1 MADNTNRTIFQRLTS
16 ILGRQGS
23 VPDAISTVSNMP
35 SNTVLFSTN
44 DKNEYLR
51 KLNQYKQEKLL
62 ARQWVKAGNEI
73 KWEDQSKYTAVQLMY
88 RDADLM
94 DMTPEVGSSLDII
107 ADEICTMD
115 SKGRMLTVQSK
126 SGRVKSVLEDLFFN
140 RLNVSTWLHPISRAT
155 VKYGNEFFLLNIS
168 KEDGILGWRRLPVY
182 EVNRLENGQMFP
194 YGTAGAVTPNEIGP
208 DSVQFAWVRD
218 SMSVPYQEWQIAH
231 FRLLNDSFFLPYGT
245 SHLHK
250 ARRAWRM
257 WSMMEDS
264 MLIHRLDKSVE
275 RRIFKIF
282 VGGIDDADVQ
292 SYVQQVANTFKR
304 TPMIDPNTG
313 QVDLRKNFLDVTS
326 DFFIP
331 VRDMSAPSPIETLQ
345 GANSQLTMEDV
356 EYMQNKMF
364 AAMRVPKSFLNFQE
378 AQGKGQNLSFLDTRF
393 SKMVTRFQQCIL
405 LELQKIAMIHL
416 YLLGMEDEL
425 SNFVL
430 LLNNASP
437 QTKTAEMDDITKRV
451 STLQSAL
458 ADPGTGIPMMSM
470 HKGLKEIMGMTDSEI
485 KKMLLEIR
493 MEKALAAELANTQ
506 AIIKKTG
513 IFDSV
518 DRIYGDFDA
527 RNSDQSQAPQQG
539 DEMGGGMPGGGG
551 GGLPPAPGGMG
562 DFDLDMGE
570 PGAEEEGSIG
580 GNEDSMDM
588 SQAPEADNGG
598 PLMEG
603 EKKHVKTYL
612 ERYFDMLA
620 ESAVEDADY
629 VAEPQLDF
637 DIKSKTI
644 LEHTT
649 KLMDTM
655 DDILSKTINE

>member
-1 MADNTNRTIFQRLTS
+1 MADNTNKTIFQRLTS

-23 VPDAISTVSNMP
+23 VSDTMSTVSNMP

-44 DKNEYLR
+44 DKNEYMAR
-51 KLNQYKQEKLL
+51 LNQIRQEKLL
-62 ARQWVKAGNEI
+62 ARQWVKAGDEI
-73 KWEDQSKYTAVQLMY
+73 KWEDQSKYTATQMMY

-94 DMTPEVGSSLDII
+94 DMTPEIGAALDII

-140 RLNVSTWLHPISRAT
+140 RLNVTTWLHPISRAT

-168 KEDGILGWRRLPVY
+168 KDDGILGWRRLPVY
-182 EVNRLENGQMFP
+182 EINRLENGEMYP
-194 YGTAGAVTPNEIGP
+194 YGTAGASSNQMAP
-208 DSVQFAWVRD
+208 DTVQFSWLRD
-218 SMSVPYQEWQIAH
+218 SLSIPYQEWQIAH

-264 MLIHRLDKSVE
+264 MLIHRLDKSIE

-292 SYVQQVANTFKR
+292 GYVQQVANTFKR

-364 AAMRVPKSFLNFQE
+364 AAMRVPKSFLNYQE

-393 SKMVTRFQQCIL
+393 SKMITRFQQCIL

-425 SNFVL
+425 TNFTL

-437 QTKTAEMDDITKRV
+437 QTKMAELDDITKRIG
-451 STLQSAL
+451 TLQTAL

-493 MEKALAAELANTQ
+493 LEKALASELANTQ
-506 AIIKKTG
+506 AIIRKTG
-513 IFDSV
+513 MFDNI

-527 RNSDQSQAPQQG
+527 RNSEQQQVPQSDNGMGGGSPFG
-539 DEMGGGMPGGGG
+539 GGGGMPPMG
-551 GGLPPAPGGMG
+551 GGLG
-562 DFDLDMGE
+562 DDFNLDMGE
-570 PGAEEEGSIG
+570 PGSETEGNVS
-580 GNEDSMDM
+580 GNEETMDM
-588 SQAPEADNGG
+588 SQAPQADNGG
-598 PLMEG
+598 ALMEQN
-603 EKKHVKTYL
+603 KQVKTYL
-612 ERYFDMLA
+612 ERYFDMLS
-620 ESAVEDADY
+620 ETAVEDADY

-637 DIKSKTI
+637 DIKSRTI
-644 LEHTT
+644 LEHTN
-649 KLMDTM
+649 KLMDRM
-655 DDILSKTINE
+655 DDILSKTIKD

>member
-1 MADNTNRTIFQRLTS
+1 MADNTNKTIFQRLTS

-23 VPDAISTVSNMP
+23 VSDTMSTVSNMP

-44 DKNEYLR
+44 DKNEYMAR
-51 KLNQYKQEKLL
+51 LNQIRQEKLL
-62 ARQWVKAGNEI
+62 ARQWVKAGDEI
-73 KWEDQSKYTAVQLMY
+73 KWEDQSKYTATQLMY

-94 DMTPEVGSSLDII
+94 DMTPEIGAALDII

-140 RLNVSTWLHPISRAT
+140 RLNVTTWLHPISRAT

-168 KEDGILGWRRLPVY
+168 KDDGILGWRRLPVY
-182 EVNRLENGQMFP
+182 EINRLENGEMYP
-194 YGTAGAVTPNEIGP
+194 YGTAGASSNQMAP
-208 DSVQFAWVRD
+208 DTVQFSWLRD
-218 SMSVPYQEWQIAH
+218 SLSIPYQEWQIAH

-264 MLIHRLDKSVE
+264 MLIHRLDKSIE

-292 SYVQQVANTFKR
+292 GYVQQVANTFKR

-364 AAMRVPKSFLNFQE
+364 AAMRVPKSFLNYQE

-393 SKMVTRFQQCIL
+393 SKMITRFQQCIL

-425 SNFVL
+425 TNFTL

-437 QTKTAEMDDITKRV
+437 QTKMAELDDITKRIG
-451 STLQSAL
+451 TLQTAL

-493 MEKALAAELANTQ
+493 LEKALASELANTQ
-506 AIIKKTG
+506 AIIRKTG
-513 IFDSV
+513 MFDNI

-527 RNSDQSQAPQQG
+527 RNSEQQQAPQSDNG
-539 DEMGGGMPGGGG
+539 MGGGSPFGGGGGMPPMG
-551 GGLPPAPGGMG
+551 GGLG
-562 DFDLDMGE
+562 DDFNLDMGE
-570 PGAEEEGSIG
+570 PGSETEGNVS
-580 GNEDSMDM
+580 GNEETMDM
-588 SQAPEADNGG
+588 SQAPQADNGG
-598 PLMEG
+598 ALMEQN
-603 EKKHVKTYL
+603 KQVKTYL
-612 ERYFDMLA
+612 ERYFDMLS
-620 ESAVEDADY
+620 ETAVEDADY

-637 DIKSKTI
+637 DIKSRTI
-644 LEHTT
+644 LEHTN
-649 KLMDTM
+649 KLMDRM
-655 DDILSKTINE
+655 DDILSKTIKD

>member
-1 MADNTNRTIFQRLTS
+1 MADNTNKTIFQRLTS

-23 VPDAISTVSNMP
+23 VSDTMSTVSNMP

-44 DKNEYLR
+44 DKNEYMAR
-51 KLNQYKQEKLL
+51 LNQIRQEKLL
-62 ARQWVKAGNEI
+62 ARQWVKAGDEI
-73 KWEDQSKYTAVQLMY
+73 KWEDQSKYTATQLMY

-94 DMTPEVGSSLDII
+94 DMTPEIGAALDII

-140 RLNVSTWLHPISRAT
+140 RLNVTTWLHPISRAT

-168 KEDGILGWRRLPVY
+168 KDDGILGWRRLPVY
-182 EVNRLENGQMFP
+182 EINRLENGEMYP
-194 YGTAGAVTPNEIGP
+194 YGTAGASSNQMAP
-208 DSVQFAWVRD
+208 DTVQFSWLRD
-218 SMSVPYQEWQIAH
+218 SLSIPYQEWQIAH

-264 MLIHRLDKSVE
+264 MLIHRLDKSIE

-292 SYVQQVANTFKR
+292 GYVQQVANTFKR

-364 AAMRVPKSFLNFQE
+364 AAMRVPKSFLNYQE

-393 SKMVTRFQQCIL
+393 SKMITRFQQCIL

-425 SNFVL
+425 TNFTL

-437 QTKTAEMDDITKRV
+437 QTKMAELDDITKRIG
-451 STLQSAL
+451 TLQTAL

-493 MEKALAAELANTQ
+493 LEKALASELANTQ
-506 AIIKKTG
+506 AIIRKTG
-513 IFDSV
+513 MFDNI

-527 RNSDQSQAPQQG
+527 RNSEQQQVPQSDNGMGGGSPFG
-539 DEMGGGMPGGGG
+539 GGGGMPPMG
-551 GGLPPAPGGMG
+551 GGLG
-562 DFDLDMGE
+562 DDFNLDMGE
-570 PGAEEEGSIG
+570 PGSETEGNVS
-580 GNEDSMDM
+580 GNEETMDM
-588 SQAPEADNGG
+588 SQAPQADNGG
-598 PLMEG
+598 ALMEQN
-603 EKKHVKTYL
+603 KQVKTYL
-612 ERYFDMLA
+612 ERYFDMLS
-620 ESAVEDADY
+620 ETAVEDADY

-637 DIKSKTI
+637 DIKSRTI
-644 LEHTT
+644 LEHTN
-649 KLMDTM
+649 KLMDRM
-655 DDILSKTINE
+655 DDILSKTIKD

>member
-1 MADNTNRTIFQRLTS
+1 MADNTNKTIFQRLTS

-23 VPDAISTVSNMP
+23 VSDTMSTVSNMP

-44 DKNEYLR
+44 DKNEYMAR
-51 KLNQYKQEKLL
+51 LNQIRQEKLL
-62 ARQWVKAGNEI
+62 ARQWVKAGDEI
-73 KWEDQSKYTAVQLMY
+73 KWEDQSKYTATQLMY

-94 DMTPEVGSSLDII
+94 DMTPEIGAALDII

-140 RLNVSTWLHPISRAT
+140 RLNVTTWLHPISRAT

-168 KEDGILGWRRLPVY
+168 KDDGILGWRRLPVY
-182 EVNRLENGQMFP
+182 EINRLENGEMYP
-194 YGTAGAVTPNEIGP
+194 YGTAGASSNQMAP
-208 DSVQFAWVRD
+208 DTVQFSWLRD
-218 SMSVPYQEWQIAH
+218 SLSIPYQEWQIAH

-264 MLIHRLDKSVE
+264 MLIHRLDKSIE

-292 SYVQQVANTFKR
+292 GYVQQVANTFKR

-364 AAMRVPKSFLNFQE
+364 AAMRVPKSFLNYQE

-393 SKMVTRFQQCIL
+393 SKMITRFQQCIL

-425 SNFVL
+425 TNFTL

-437 QTKTAEMDDITKRV
+437 QTKMAELDDITKRIG
-451 STLQSAL
+451 TLQTAL

-493 MEKALAAELANTQ
+493 LEKALASELANTQ
-506 AIIKKTG
+506 AIIRKTG
-513 IFDSV
+513 MFDNI

-527 RNSDQSQAPQQG
+527 RNSEQQQAPQSDNG
-539 DEMGGGMPGGGG
+539 MGGGSPFGGGGGMPPMG
-551 GGLPPAPGGMG
+551 GGLG
-562 DFDLDMGE
+562 DDFNLDMGE
-570 PGAEEEGSIG
+570 PGSETEGNVS
-580 GNEDSMDM
+580 GNEETMDM
-588 SQAPEADNGG
+588 SQAPQADNGG
-598 PLMEG
+598 AIMEQN
-603 EKKHVKTYL
+603 KQVKTYL
-612 ERYFDMLA
+612 ERYFDMLS
-620 ESAVEDADY
+620 ETAVEDADY

-637 DIKSKTI
+637 DIKSRTI
-644 LEHTT
+644 LEHTN
-649 KLMDTM
+649 KLMDRM
-655 DDILSKTINE
+655 DDILSKTIKD

>member
-1 MADNTNRTIFQRLTS
+1 MADNTNKTIFQRLTS

-23 VPDAISTVSNMP
+23 VSDTMSTVSNMP

-44 DKNEYLR
+44 DKNEYMAR
-51 KLNQYKQEKLL
+51 LNQIRQEKLL
-62 ARQWVKAGNEI
+62 ARQWVKAGDEI
-73 KWEDQSKYTAVQLMY
+73 KWEDQSKYTATQLMY

-94 DMTPEVGSSLDII
+94 DMTPEIGAALDII

-140 RLNVSTWLHPISRAT
+140 RLNVTTWLHPISRAT

-168 KEDGILGWRRLPVY
+168 KDDGILGWRRLPVY
-182 EVNRLENGQMFP
+182 EINRLENGEMYP
-194 YGTAGAVTPNEIGP
+194 YGTAGASSNQMAP
-208 DSVQFAWVRD
+208 DTVQFSWLRD
-218 SMSVPYQEWQIAH
+218 SLSIPYQEWQIAH

-264 MLIHRLDKSVE
+264 MLIHRLDKSIE

-282 VGGIDDADVQ
+282 VGGIDDAYVQ
-292 SYVQQVANTFKR
+292 GYVQQVANTFKR

-364 AAMRVPKSFLNFQE
+364 AAMRVPKSFLNYQE

-393 SKMVTRFQQCIL
+393 SKMITRFQQCIL

-425 SNFVL
+425 TNFTL

-437 QTKTAEMDDITKRV
+437 QTKMAELDDITKRIG
-451 STLQSAL
+451 TLQTAL

-493 MEKALAAELANTQ
+493 LEKALASELANTQ
-506 AIIKKTG
+506 AIIRKTG
-513 IFDSV
+513 MFDNI

-527 RNSDQSQAPQQG
+527 RNSEQQQAPQSDNG
-539 DEMGGGMPGGGG
+539 MGGGSPFGGGGGMPPMG
-551 GGLPPAPGGMG
+551 GGLG
-562 DFDLDMGE
+562 DDFNLDMGE
-570 PGAEEEGSIG
+570 PGSETEGNVS
-580 GNEDSMDM
+580 GNEETMDM
-588 SQAPEADNGG
+588 SQAPQADNGG
-598 PLMEG
+598 ALMEQN
-603 EKKHVKTYL
+603 KQVKTYL
-612 ERYFDMLA
+612 ERYFDMLS
-620 ESAVEDADY
+620 ETAVEDADY

-637 DIKSKTI
+637 DIKSRTI
-644 LEHTT
+644 LEHTN
-649 KLMDTM
+649 KLMDRM
-655 DDILSKTINE
+655 DDILSKTIKD

>member
-1 MADNTNRTIFQRLTS
+1 M
-16 ILGRQGS
+16 
-23 VPDAISTVSNMP
+23 
-35 SNTVLFSTN
+35 
-44 DKNEYLR
+44 
-51 KLNQYKQEKLL
+51 
-62 ARQWVKAGNEI
+62 
-73 KWEDQSKYTAVQLMY
+73 
-88 RDADLM
+88 
-94 DMTPEVGSSLDII
+94 
-107 ADEICTMD
+107 
-115 SKGRMLTVQSK
+115 
-126 SGRVKSVLEDLFFN
+126 EDLFFN
-140 RLNVSTWLHPISRAT
+140 RLNITTWLHPISRAT
-155 VKYGNEFFLLNIS
+155 VKYGNEFYLLNIS
-168 KEDGILGWRRLPVY
+168 KDDGILGWRRLPVY
-182 EVNRLENGQMFP
+182 EINRLENGEMYP
-194 YGTAGAVTPNEIGP
+194 YGTAGAASNQMASDT
-208 DSVQFAWVRD
+208 VQFSWIRD
-218 SMSVPYQEWQIAH
+218 SLSIPYQEWQIAH

-257 WSMMEDS
+257 WSMMEDA

-292 SYVQQVANTFKR
+292 GYVQQVANTFKR

-313 QVDLRKNFLDVTS
+313 QIDLRKNFLDVTS

-364 AAMRVPKSFLNFQE
+364 AAMRVPKSFLNYQE

-393 SKMVTRFQQCIL
+393 SKMITRFQQCLL

-416 YLLGMEDEL
+416 YLLGMDDEL
-425 SNFVL
+425 TNFTL

-437 QTKTAEMDDITKRV
+437 QVKMAELDDITKRIGV
-451 STLQSAL
+451 LQTAL

-493 MEKALAAELANTQ
+493 LEKALSAELANTQ
-506 AIIKKTG
+506 AIIRKTG
-513 IFDSV
+513 IFDSI

-527 RNSDQSQAPQQG
+527 RNSEQQQAPQSDNG
-539 DEMGGGMPGGGG
+539 MGGGSPFGGGGGMPPMGGD
-551 GGLPPAPGGMG
+551 LG
-562 DFDLDMGE
+562 DDFNMDMGE
-570 PGAEEEGSIG
+570 PGAETEGNVG
-580 GNEDSMDM
+580 GNEDTVDM
-588 SQAPEADNGG
+588 SQAPQADNGG
-598 PLMEG
+598 TLMEQN
-603 EKKHVKTYL
+603 KQVKTYL
-612 ERYFDMLA
+612 ERYFDMLN
-620 ESAVEDADY
+620 ETAVEDADY

-637 DIKSKTI
+637 DIKSRTI
-644 LEHTT
+644 LEHTN

-655 DDILSKTINE
+655 DDILSKTITD

>member
-1 MADNTNRTIFQRLTS
+1 MADNTNKTIFQRLTS

-23 VPDAISTVSNMP
+23 VSDTMSTVSNMP

-44 DKNEYLR
+44 DKNEYMAM
-51 KLNQYKQEKLL
+51 LNQIRQEKLL
-62 ARQWVKAGNEI
+62 ARQWVKAGDEI
-73 KWEDQSKYTAVQLMY
+73 KWEDQSKYTATQLMY

-94 DMTPEVGSSLDII
+94 DMTPEIGAALDII

-140 RLNVSTWLHPISRAT
+140 RLNVTTWLHPISRAT

-168 KEDGILGWRRLPVY
+168 KDDGILGWRRLPVY
-182 EVNRLENGQMFP
+182 EINRLENGEMYP
-194 YGTAGAVTPNEIGP
+194 YGTAGASSNQMAP
-208 DSVQFAWVRD
+208 DTVQFSWLRD
-218 SMSVPYQEWQIAH
+218 SLSIPYQEWQIAH

-264 MLIHRLDKSVE
+264 MLIHRLDKSIE

-292 SYVQQVANTFKR
+292 GYVQQVANTFKR

-364 AAMRVPKSFLNFQE
+364 AAMRVPKSFLNYQE

-393 SKMVTRFQQCIL
+393 SKMITRFQQCIL

-425 SNFVL
+425 TNFTL

-437 QTKTAEMDDITKRV
+437 QTKMAELDDITKRIG
-451 STLQSAL
+451 TLQTAL

-493 MEKALAAELANTQ
+493 LEKALASELANTQ
-506 AIIKKTG
+506 AIIRKTG
-513 IFDSV
+513 MFDNI

-527 RNSDQSQAPQQG
+527 RNSEQQQAPQSDNG
-539 DEMGGGMPGGGG
+539 MGGGSPFGGGGGMPPMG
-551 GGLPPAPGGMG
+551 GGLG
-562 DFDLDMGE
+562 DDFNLDMGE
-570 PGAEEEGSIG
+570 PGSETEGNVS
-580 GNEDSMDM
+580 GNEETMDM
-588 SQAPEADNGG
+588 SQAPQADNGG
-598 PLMEG
+598 ALMEQN
-603 EKKHVKTYL
+603 KQVKTYL
-612 ERYFDMLA
+612 ERYFDMLS
-620 ESAVEDADY
+620 ETAVEDADY

-637 DIKSKTI
+637 DIKSRTI
-644 LEHTT
+644 LEHTN
-649 KLMDTM
+649 KLMDRM
-655 DDILSKTINE
+655 DDILSKTIKD

>member
-1 MADNTNRTIFQRLTS
+1 MADNTNKTIFQRLTS

-23 VPDAISTVSNMP
+23 VSDTMSTVSNMP

-44 DKNEYLR
+44 DKNEYMAR
-51 KLNQYKQEKLL
+51 LNQIRQEKLL
-62 ARQWVKAGNEI
+62 ARQWVKAGDEI
-73 KWEDQSKYTAVQLMY
+73 KWEDQSKYTATQLMY

-94 DMTPEVGSSLDII
+94 DMTPEIGAALDII

-140 RLNVSTWLHPISRAT
+140 RLNVTTWLHPISRAT

-168 KEDGILGWRRLPVY
+168 KDDGILGWRRLPVY
-182 EVNRLENGQMFP
+182 EINRLENGEMYP
-194 YGTAGAVTPNEIGP
+194 YGTAGASSNQMAP
-208 DSVQFAWVRD
+208 DTVQFSWLRD
-218 SMSVPYQEWQIAH
+218 SLSIPYQEWQIAH

-264 MLIHRLDKSVE
+264 MLIHRLDKSIE

-292 SYVQQVANTFKR
+292 GYVQQVANTFKR

-331 VRDMSAPSPIETLQ
+331 VRDMSAPAPIETLQ

-364 AAMRVPKSFLNFQE
+364 AAMRVPKSFLNYQE

-393 SKMVTRFQQCIL
+393 SKMITRFQQCIL

-425 SNFVL
+425 TNFTL

-437 QTKTAEMDDITKRV
+437 QTKMAELDDITKRIG
-451 STLQSAL
+451 TLQTAL

-493 MEKALAAELANTQ
+493 LEKALASELANTQ
-506 AIIKKTG
+506 AIIRKTG
-513 IFDSV
+513 MFDNI

-527 RNSDQSQAPQQG
+527 RNSEQQQVPQSDNGMGGGSPFG
-539 DEMGGGMPGGGG
+539 GGGGMPPMG
-551 GGLPPAPGGMG
+551 GGLG
-562 DFDLDMGE
+562 DDFNLDMGE
-570 PGAEEEGSIG
+570 PGSETEGNIG
-580 GNEDSMDM
+580 GNEETMDM
-588 SQAPEADNGG
+588 SQAPQADNGG
-598 PLMEG
+598 ALMEQN
-603 EKKHVKTYL
+603 KQVKTYL
-612 ERYFDMLA
+612 ERYFDMLS
-620 ESAVEDADY
+620 ETAVEDADY

-637 DIKSKTI
+637 DIKSRTI
-644 LEHTT
+644 LEHTN
-649 KLMDTM
+649 KLMDRM
-655 DDILSKTINE
+655 DDILSKTIKD

>member
-1 MADNTNRTIFQRLTS
+1 MADNTNKTIFQRLTS

-23 VPDAISTVSNMP
+23 VPDTMSTASNMP

-44 DKNEYLR
+44 DKNEYMAR
-51 KLNQYKQEKLL
+51 LNQIRQEKLL
-62 ARQWVKAGNEI
+62 ARQWVKAGDEI
-73 KWEDQSKYTAVQLMY
+73 KWEDQSKYTATQLMY

-94 DMTPEVGSSLDII
+94 DMTPEIGAALDII

-140 RLNVSTWLHPISRAT
+140 RLNVTTWLHPISRAT

-168 KEDGILGWRRLPVY
+168 KDDGILGWRRLPVY
-182 EVNRLENGQMFP
+182 EINRLENGEMYP
-194 YGTAGAVTPNEIGP
+194 YGTAGASSNQMAP
-208 DSVQFAWVRD
+208 DTVQFSWLRD
-218 SMSVPYQEWQIAH
+218 SLSIPYQEWQIAH

-264 MLIHRLDKSVE
+264 MLIHRLDKSIE

-292 SYVQQVANTFKR
+292 GYVQQVANTFKR

-364 AAMRVPKSFLNFQE
+364 AAMRVPKSFLNYQE

-393 SKMVTRFQQCIL
+393 SKMITRFQQCIL

-425 SNFVL
+425 TNFTL

-437 QTKTAEMDDITKRV
+437 QTKMAELDDITKRIG
-451 STLQSAL
+451 TLQTAL

-493 MEKALAAELANTQ
+493 LEKALASELANTQ
-506 AIIKKTG
+506 AIIRKTG
-513 IFDSV
+513 MFDNI

-527 RNSDQSQAPQQG
+527 RNSEQQQAPQSDNG
-539 DEMGGGMPGGGG
+539 MGGGSPFGGGGGMPPMG
-551 GGLPPAPGGMG
+551 GGLG
-562 DFDLDMGE
+562 DDFNLDMGE
-570 PGAEEEGSIG
+570 PGSETEGNIG
-580 GNEDSMDM
+580 GNEESMDM
-588 SQAPEADNGG
+588 SQAPQADNGG
-598 PLMEG
+598 ALMEQN
-603 EKKHVKTYL
+603 KQVKTYL
-612 ERYFDMLA
+612 ERYFDMLS
-620 ESAVEDADY
+620 ETAVEDADY

-644 LEHTT
+644 LEHTN
-649 KLMDTM
+649 KLMDKM
-655 DDILSKTINE
+655 DDILSKTIKD

>member
-1 MADNTNRTIFQRLTS
+1 MADNTNKTIFQRLTS

-23 VPDAISTVSNMP
+23 VSDTMSTVSNMP

-44 DKNEYLR
+44 DKNEYMAR
-51 KLNQYKQEKLL
+51 LNQIRQEKLL
-62 ARQWVKAGNEI
+62 ARQWVKAGDEI
-73 KWEDQSKYTAVQLMY
+73 KWEDQSKYTATQLMY

-94 DMTPEVGSSLDII
+94 DMTPEIGAALDII

-140 RLNVSTWLHPISRAT
+140 RLNVTTWLHPISRAT

-168 KEDGILGWRRLPVY
+168 KDDGILGWRRLPVY
-182 EVNRLENGQMFP
+182 EINRLENGEMYP
-194 YGTAGAVTPNEIGP
+194 YGTAGASSNQMTP
-208 DSVQFAWVRD
+208 DTVQFSWLRD
-218 SMSVPYQEWQIAH
+218 SLSIPYQEWQIAH

-264 MLIHRLDKSVE
+264 MLIHRLDKSIE

-292 SYVQQVANTFKR
+292 GYVQQVANTFKR

-364 AAMRVPKSFLNFQE
+364 AAMRVPKSFLNYQE

-393 SKMVTRFQQCIL
+393 SKMITRFQQCIL

-425 SNFVL
+425 TNFTL

-437 QTKTAEMDDITKRV
+437 QTKMAELDDITKRIG
-451 STLQSAL
+451 TLQTAL

-493 MEKALAAELANTQ
+493 LEKALASELANTQ
-506 AIIKKTG
+506 AIIRKTG
-513 IFDSV
+513 MFDNI

-527 RNSDQSQAPQQG
+527 RNSEQQQAPQSDNG
-539 DEMGGGMPGGGG
+539 MGGGSPFGGGGGMPPMG
-551 GGLPPAPGGMG
+551 GGLG
-562 DFDLDMGE
+562 DDFNLDMGE
-570 PGAEEEGSIG
+570 PGSETEGNVS
-580 GNEDSMDM
+580 GNEETMDM
-588 SQAPEADNGG
+588 SQAPQADNGG
-598 PLMEG
+598 ALMEQN
-603 EKKHVKTYL
+603 KQVKTYL
-612 ERYFDMLA
+612 ERYFDMLS
-620 ESAVEDADY
+620 ETAVEDADY

-637 DIKSKTI
+637 DIKSRTI
-644 LEHTT
+644 LEHTN
-649 KLMDTM
+649 KLMDRM
-655 DDILSKTINE
+655 DDILSKTIKD

>member
-1 MADNTNRTIFQRLTS
+1 MADNTNKTIFQRLTS

-23 VPDAISTVSNMP
+23 VSDTMSTVSNMP

-44 DKNEYLR
+44 DKNEYMAR
-51 KLNQYKQEKLL
+51 LNQIRQEKLL
-62 ARQWVKAGNEI
+62 ARQWVKAGDEI
-73 KWEDQSKYTAVQLMY
+73 KWEDQSKYTATQLMY

-94 DMTPEVGSSLDII
+94 DMTPEIGAALDII

-140 RLNVSTWLHPISRAT
+140 RLNVTTWLHPISRAT

-168 KEDGILGWRRLPVY
+168 KDDGILGWRRLPVY
-182 EVNRLENGQMFP
+182 EINRLENGEMYP
-194 YGTAGAVTPNEIGP
+194 YGTAGASSNQMAP
-208 DSVQFAWVRD
+208 DTVQFSWLRD
-218 SMSVPYQEWQIAH
+218 SLSIPYQEWQIAH

-264 MLIHRLDKSVE
+264 MLIHRLDKSIE

-292 SYVQQVANTFKR
+292 GYVQQVANTFKR

-364 AAMRVPKSFLNFQE
+364 AAMRVPKSFLNYQE

-393 SKMVTRFQQCIL
+393 SKMITRFQQCIL

-425 SNFVL
+425 TNFTL

-437 QTKTAEMDDITKRV
+437 QTKMAELDDITKRIG
-451 STLQSAL
+451 TLQTAL

-493 MEKALAAELANTQ
+493 LEKALASELANTQ
-506 AIIKKTG
+506 AIIRKTG
-513 IFDSV
+513 MFDNI

-527 RNSDQSQAPQQG
+527 RNSEQQQVPQSDNGMGGGSPFG
-539 DEMGGGMPGGGG
+539 GGGGMPPMG
-551 GGLPPAPGGMG
+551 GGLG
-562 DFDLDMGE
+562 DDFNLDMGE
-570 PGAEEEGSIG
+570 PGSETEGNIG
-580 GNEDSMDM
+580 GNEETMDM
-588 SQAPEADNGG
+588 SQAPQADNGG
-598 PLMEG
+598 ALMEQN
-603 EKKHVKTYL
+603 KQVKTYL
-612 ERYFDMLA
+612 ERYFDMLS
-620 ESAVEDADY
+620 ETAVEDADY

-637 DIKSKTI
+637 DIKSRTI
-644 LEHTT
+644 LEHTN
-649 KLMDTM
+649 KLMDRM
-655 DDILSKTINE
+655 DDILSKTIKD

>member
-1 MADNTNRTIFQRLTS
+1 MAR
-16 ILGRQGS
+16 
-23 VPDAISTVSNMP
+23 
-35 SNTVLFSTN
+35 
-44 DKNEYLR
+44 
-51 KLNQYKQEKLL
+51 LNQIRQEKLL
-62 ARQWVKAGNEI
+62 ARQWVKAGDEI
-73 KWEDQSKYTAVQLMY
+73 KWEDQSKYTATQLMY

-94 DMTPEVGSSLDII
+94 DMTPEIGAALDII

-126 SGRVKSVLEDLFFN
+126 SERVKSVLEDLFFN
-140 RLNVSTWLHPISRAT
+140 RLNVTTWLHPISRAT

-168 KEDGILGWRRLPVY
+168 KDDGILGWRRLPVY
-182 EVNRLENGQMFP
+182 EINRLENGEMYP
-194 YGTAGAVTPNEIGP
+194 YGTAGASSNQMAP
-208 DSVQFAWVRD
+208 DTVQFSWLRD
-218 SMSVPYQEWQIAH
+218 SLSIPYQEWQIAH

-264 MLIHRLDKSVE
+264 MLIHRLDKSIE

-292 SYVQQVANTFKR
+292 GYVQQVANTFKR

-364 AAMRVPKSFLNFQE
+364 AAMRVPKSFLNYQE

-393 SKMVTRFQQCIL
+393 SKMITRFQQCIL

-425 SNFVL
+425 TNFTL

-437 QTKTAEMDDITKRV
+437 QTKMAELDDITKRIG
-451 STLQSAL
+451 TLQTAL

-493 MEKALAAELANTQ
+493 LEKALASELANTQ
-506 AIIKKTG
+506 AIIRKTG
-513 IFDSV
+513 MFDNI

-527 RNSDQSQAPQQG
+527 RNSEQQQAPQSDNG
-539 DEMGGGMPGGGG
+539 MGGGSPFGGGGGMPPMG
-551 GGLPPAPGGMG
+551 GGLG
-562 DFDLDMGE
+562 DDFNLDMGE
-570 PGAEEEGSIG
+570 PGSETEGNVS
-580 GNEDSMDM
+580 GNEETMDM
-588 SQAPEADNGG
+588 SQAPQADNGG
-598 PLMEG
+598 AIMEQN
-603 EKKHVKTYL
+603 KQVKTYL
-612 ERYFDMLA
+612 ERYFDMLS
-620 ESAVEDADY
+620 ETAVEDADY

-637 DIKSKTI
+637 DIKSRTI
-644 LEHTT
+644 LEHTN
-649 KLMDTM
+649 KLMDRM
-655 DDILSKTINE
+655 DDILSKTIKD

>member
-1 MADNTNRTIFQRLTS
+1 MADNTNKTIFQRLTS

-23 VPDAISTVSNMP
+23 VPDTMSTVSNMP

-44 DKNEYLR
+44 DKNEYMAR
-51 KLNQYKQEKLL
+51 LNQMRQEKLL
-62 ARQWVKAGNEI
+62 ARQWVKAGNEM
-73 KWEDQSKYTAVQLMY
+73 KWEDQSKYTATQLMY

-94 DMTPEVGSSLDII
+94 DMTPEIGSALDII

-140 RLNVSTWLHPISRAT
+140 RLNITTWLHPISRAT
-155 VKYGNEFFLLNIS
+155 VKYGNEFYLLNIS
-168 KEDGILGWRRLPVY
+168 KDDGILGWRRLPVY
-182 EVNRLENGQMFP
+182 EINRLENGEMYP
-194 YGTAGAVTPNEIGP
+194 YGTAGAASNQMASDT
-208 DSVQFAWVRD
+208 VQFSWIRD
-218 SMSVPYQEWQIAH
+218 SLSIPYQEWQIAH

-257 WSMMEDS
+257 WSMMEDA

-292 SYVQQVANTFKR
+292 GYVQQVANTFKR

-313 QVDLRKNFLDVTS
+313 QIDLRKNFLDVPS

-364 AAMRVPKSFLNFQE
+364 AAMRVPKSFLNYQE

-393 SKMVTRFQQCIL
+393 SKMITRFQQCLL

-416 YLLGMEDEL
+416 YLLGMDDEL
-425 SNFVL
+425 TNFTL

-437 QTKTAEMDDITKRV
+437 QVKMAELDDITKRIGV
-451 STLQSAL
+451 LQTAL

-493 MEKALAAELANTQ
+493 LEKALSAELANTQ
-506 AIIKKTG
+506 AIIRKTG
-513 IFDSV
+513 IFDSI

-527 RNSDQSQAPQQG
+527 RNSEQQQAPQSDNG
-539 DEMGGGMPGGGG
+539 MGGGSPFGGGGGMPPMGGD
-551 GGLPPAPGGMG
+551 LG
-562 DFDLDMGE
+562 DDFNMDMGE
-570 PGAEEEGSIG
+570 PGAETEGNVG
-580 GNEDSMDM
+580 GNEDTVDM
-588 SQAPEADNGG
+588 SQAPQADNGG
-598 PLMEG
+598 ALMEQN
-603 EKKHVKTYL
+603 KQVKTYL
-612 ERYFDMLA
+612 ERYFDMLN
-620 ESAVEDADY
+620 ETAVEDADY

-637 DIKSKTI
+637 DIKSRTI
-644 LEHTT
+644 LEHTN

-655 DDILSKTINE
+655 DDILSKTITD

>member
-1 MADNTNRTIFQRLTS
+1 MADNTNKTIFQRLTS

-23 VPDAISTVSNMP
+23 VSDTMSTVSNMP

-44 DKNEYLR
+44 DKNEYMAR
-51 KLNQYKQEKLL
+51 LNQIRQEKLL
-62 ARQWVKAGNEI
+62 ARQWVKAGDEI
-73 KWEDQSKYTAVQLMY
+73 KWEDQSKYTATQLMY

-94 DMTPEVGSSLDII
+94 DMTPEIGAALDII

-140 RLNVSTWLHPISRAT
+140 RLNVTTWLHPISRAT

-168 KEDGILGWRRLPVY
+168 KDDGILGWRRLPVY
-182 EVNRLENGQMFP
+182 EINRLENGEMYP
-194 YGTAGAVTPNEIGP
+194 YGTAGASSNQMAP
-208 DSVQFAWVRD
+208 DTVQFSWLRD
-218 SMSVPYQEWQIAH
+218 SLSIPYQEWQIAH

-264 MLIHRLDKSVE
+264 MLIHRLDKSIE

-292 SYVQQVANTFKR
+292 GYVQQVANTFKR

-364 AAMRVPKSFLNFQE
+364 AAMRVPKSFLNYQE

-393 SKMVTRFQQCIL
+393 SKMITRFQLCIL
-405 LELQKIAMIHL
+405 LELQKISMIHL

-425 SNFVL
+425 TNFTL

-437 QTKTAEMDDITKRV
+437 QTKMAELDDITKRIG
-451 STLQSAL
+451 TLQTAL

-493 MEKALAAELANTQ
+493 LEKALASELANTQ
-506 AIIKKTG
+506 AIIRKTG
-513 IFDSV
+513 MFDNI

-527 RNSDQSQAPQQG
+527 RNSEQQQAPQSDNG
-539 DEMGGGMPGGGG
+539 MGGGSPFGGGGGMPPMG
-551 GGLPPAPGGMG
+551 GGLG
-562 DFDLDMGE
+562 DDFNLDMGE
-570 PGAEEEGSIG
+570 PGSETEGNVS
-580 GNEDSMDM
+580 GNEETMDM
-588 SQAPEADNGG
+588 SQAPQADNGG
-598 PLMEG
+598 ALMEQN
-603 EKKHVKTYL
+603 KQVKTYL
-612 ERYFDMLA
+612 ERYFDMLS
-620 ESAVEDADY
+620 ETAVEDADY

-637 DIKSKTI
+637 DIKSRTI
-644 LEHTT
+644 LEHTN
-649 KLMDTM
+649 KLMDRM
-655 DDILSKTINE
+655 DDILSKTIKD

>member
-1 MADNTNRTIFQRLTS
+1 MADNTNKTIFQRLTS

-23 VPDAISTVSNMP
+23 VSDTMSTVSNMP

-44 DKNEYLR
+44 DKNEYMAR
-51 KLNQYKQEKLL
+51 LNQIRQEKLL
-62 ARQWVKAGNEI
+62 ARQWVKAGDEI
-73 KWEDQSKYTAVQLMY
+73 KWEDQSKYTATQLMY

-94 DMTPEVGSSLDII
+94 DMTPEIGAALDII

-140 RLNVSTWLHPISRAT
+140 RLNVTTWLHPISRAT

-168 KEDGILGWRRLPVY
+168 KDDGILGWRRLPVY
-182 EVNRLENGQMFP
+182 EINRLENGEMYP
-194 YGTAGAVTPNEIGP
+194 YGTAGASSNQMAP
-208 DSVQFAWVRD
+208 DTVQFSWLRD
-218 SMSVPYQEWQIAH
+218 SLSIPYQEWQIAH

-264 MLIHRLDKSVE
+264 MLIHRLDKSIE

-292 SYVQQVANTFKR
+292 GYVQQVANTFKR

-364 AAMRVPKSFLNFQE
+364 AAMRVPKSFLNYQE
-378 AQGKGQNLSFLDTRF
+378 SQGKGQNLSFLDTRF
-393 SKMVTRFQQCIL
+393 SKMITRFQQCIL

-425 SNFVL
+425 TNFTL

-437 QTKTAEMDDITKRV
+437 QTKMAELDDITKRIG
-451 STLQSAL
+451 TLQTAL

-493 MEKALAAELANTQ
+493 LEKALASELANTQ
-506 AIIKKTG
+506 AIIRKTG
-513 IFDSV
+513 MFDNI

-527 RNSDQSQAPQQG
+527 RNSEQQQVPQSDNGMGGGSPFG
-539 DEMGGGMPGGGG
+539 GGGGMPPMGGS
-551 GGLPPAPGGMG
+551 LG
-562 DFDLDMGE
+562 DDFNLDMGE
-570 PGAEEEGSIG
+570 PGSETEGNVG
-580 GNEDSMDM
+580 GNEETMDM
-588 SQAPEADNGG
+588 SQAPQADNGG
-598 PLMEG
+598 ALMEQN
-603 EKKHVKTYL
+603 KQVKTYL
-612 ERYFDMLA
+612 ERYFDMLS
-620 ESAVEDADY
+620 ETAVEDADY

-637 DIKSKTI
+637 DIKSRTI
-644 LEHTT
+644 LEHTN
-649 KLMDTM
+649 KLMDRM
-655 DDILSKTINE
+655 DDILSKTIKD

>member
-16 ILGRQGS
+16 IFGRQGS
-23 VPDAISTVSNMP
+23 MSDAISTVSNMP

-51 KLNQYKQEKLL
+51 KLNQFKQEKLL

-94 DMTPEVGSSLDII
+94 DMTPEIGASLDII

-194 YGTAGAVTPNEIGP
+194 YGTAGAVAPNEIGP

-292 SYVQQVANTFKR
+292 GFVQQVANSFKR

-313 QVDLRKNFLDVTS
+313 QVDLRKNFLDVSS

-393 SKMVTRFQQCIL
+393 SKMITRFQQCIL

-451 STLQSAL
+451 STLQTAL

-570 PGAEEEGSIG
+570 PGAENEGSIG

-603 EKKHVKTYL
+603 EKKYVKTYL

-644 LEHTT
+644 LEHTN

-655 DDILSKTINE
+655 DDILSKTITE

>member
-1 MADNTNRTIFQRLTS
+1 MADNTNKTIFQRLTS

-23 VPDAISTVSNMP
+23 VPDTMSTVSNMP

-44 DKNEYLR
+44 DKNEYMAR
-51 KLNQYKQEKLL
+51 LNQMRQEKLL
-62 ARQWVKAGNEI
+62 ARQWVKAGNEM
-73 KWEDQSKYTAVQLMY
+73 KWEDQSKYTATQLMY

-94 DMTPEVGSSLDII
+94 DMTPEIGAALDII

-140 RLNVSTWLHPISRAT
+140 RLNVTTWLHPISRAT

-168 KEDGILGWRRLPVY
+168 KDDGILGWRRLPVY
-182 EVNRLENGQMFP
+182 EINRLENGEMYP
-194 YGTAGAVTPNEIGP
+194 YGTAGAASNQMASDT
-208 DSVQFAWVRD
+208 VQFSWLRD
-218 SMSVPYQEWQIAH
+218 SLSIPYQEWQIAH

-264 MLIHRLDKSVE
+264 MLIHRLDKSIE

-292 SYVQQVANTFKR
+292 GYVQQVANTFKR

-364 AAMRVPKSFLNFQE
+364 AAMRVPKSFLNYQE

-393 SKMVTRFQQCIL
+393 SKMITRFQQCIL

-425 SNFVL
+425 TNFTL

-437 QTKTAEMDDITKRV
+437 QTKMAELDDITKRIG
-451 STLQSAL
+451 TLQTAL

-493 MEKALAAELANTQ
+493 LEKALASELANTQ
-506 AIIKKTG
+506 AIIRKTG
-513 IFDSV
+513 MFDNI

-527 RNSDQSQAPQQG
+527 RNSEQQQAPQSDNG
-539 DEMGGGMPGGGG
+539 MGGGSPFGGGGGMPPMG
-551 GGLPPAPGGMG
+551 GGLG
-562 DFDLDMGE
+562 DDFNLDMGE
-570 PGAEEEGSIG
+570 PGSETEGNVG
-580 GNEDSMDM
+580 GNEETMDM
-588 SQAPEADNGG
+588 SQAPQADNGG
-598 PLMEG
+598 ALMEQN
-603 EKKHVKTYL
+603 KQVKTYL
-612 ERYFDMLA
+612 ERYFDMLS
-620 ESAVEDADY
+620 ETAVEDADY

-637 DIKSKTI
+637 DIKSRTI
-644 LEHTT
+644 LEHTN
-649 KLMDTM
+649 KLMDRM
-655 DDILSKTINE
+655 DDILSKTIKD

>member
-1 MADNTNRTIFQRLTS
+1 MADNTNKTIFQRLTS

-23 VPDAISTVSNMP
+23 VSDTMSTVSNMP

-44 DKNEYLR
+44 DKNEYMAR
-51 KLNQYKQEKLL
+51 LNQIRQEKLL
-62 ARQWVKAGNEI
+62 ARQWVKAGDEI
-73 KWEDQSKYTAVQLMY
+73 KWEDQSKYTATQLMY

-94 DMTPEVGSSLDII
+94 DMTPEIGAALDII

-140 RLNVSTWLHPISRAT
+140 RLNVTTWLHPISRAT

-168 KEDGILGWRRLPVY
+168 KDDGILGWRRLPVY
-182 EVNRLENGQMFP
+182 EINRLENGEMYP
-194 YGTAGAVTPNEIGP
+194 YGTAGASSNQMAP
-208 DSVQFAWVRD
+208 DTVQFSWLRD
-218 SMSVPYQEWQIAH
+218 SLSIPYQEWQIAH

-264 MLIHRLDKSVE
+264 MLIHRLDKSIE

-292 SYVQQVANTFKR
+292 GYVQQVANTFKR

-364 AAMRVPKSFLNFQE
+364 AAMRVPKSFLNYQE

-393 SKMVTRFQQCIL
+393 SKMIIRFQQCIL

-425 SNFVL
+425 TNFTL

-437 QTKTAEMDDITKRV
+437 QTKMAELDDITKRIG
-451 STLQSAL
+451 TLQTAL

-493 MEKALAAELANTQ
+493 LEKALASELANTQ
-506 AIIKKTG
+506 AIIRKTG
-513 IFDSV
+513 MFDNI

-527 RNSDQSQAPQQG
+527 RNSEQQQAPQSDNG
-539 DEMGGGMPGGGG
+539 MGGGSPFGGGGGMPPMG
-551 GGLPPAPGGMG
+551 GGLG
-562 DFDLDMGE
+562 DDFNLDMGE
-570 PGAEEEGSIG
+570 PGSETEGNVS
-580 GNEDSMDM
+580 GNEETMDM
-588 SQAPEADNGG
+588 SQAPQADNGG
-598 PLMEG
+598 ALMEQN
-603 EKKHVKTYL
+603 KQVKTYL
-612 ERYFDMLA
+612 ERYFDMLS
-620 ESAVEDADY
+620 ETAVEDADY

-637 DIKSKTI
+637 DIKSRTI
-644 LEHTT
+644 LEHTN
-649 KLMDTM
+649 KLMDRM
-655 DDILSKTINE
+655 DDILSKTIKD

>member
-1 MADNTNRTIFQRLTS
+1 MADNTNKTIFQRLTS

-23 VPDAISTVSNMP
+23 VSDTMSTVSNMP

-44 DKNEYLR
+44 DKNEYMAR
-51 KLNQYKQEKLL
+51 LNQIRQEKLL
-62 ARQWVKAGNEI
+62 ARQWVKAGDEI
-73 KWEDQSKYTAVQLMY
+73 KWEDQSKYTATQLMY

-94 DMTPEVGSSLDII
+94 DMTPEIGAALDII

-140 RLNVSTWLHPISRAT
+140 RLNVTTWLHPISRAT

-168 KEDGILGWRRLPVY
+168 KDDGILGWRRLTVY
-182 EVNRLENGQMFP
+182 EINRLENGEMYP
-194 YGTAGAVTPNEIGP
+194 YGTAGASSNQMAP
-208 DSVQFAWVRD
+208 DTVQFSWLRD
-218 SMSVPYQEWQIAH
+218 SLSIPYQEWQIAH

-264 MLIHRLDKSVE
+264 MLIHRLDKSIE

-292 SYVQQVANTFKR
+292 GYVQQVANTFKR

-364 AAMRVPKSFLNFQE
+364 AAMRVPKSFLNYQE

-393 SKMVTRFQQCIL
+393 SKMITRFQQCIL

-425 SNFVL
+425 TNFTL

-437 QTKTAEMDDITKRV
+437 QTKMAELDDITKRIG
-451 STLQSAL
+451 TLQTAL

-493 MEKALAAELANTQ
+493 LEKALASELANTQ
-506 AIIKKTG
+506 AIIRKTG
-513 IFDSV
+513 MFDNI

-527 RNSDQSQAPQQG
+527 RNSEQQQAPQSDNG
-539 DEMGGGMPGGGG
+539 MGGGSPFGGGGGMPPMG
-551 GGLPPAPGGMG
+551 GGLG
-562 DFDLDMGE
+562 DDFNLDMGE
-570 PGAEEEGSIG
+570 PGSETEGNVS
-580 GNEDSMDM
+580 GNEETMDM
-588 SQAPEADNGG
+588 SQAPQADNGG
-598 PLMEG
+598 ALMEQN
-603 EKKHVKTYL
+603 KQVKTYL
-612 ERYFDMLA
+612 ERYFDMLS
-620 ESAVEDADY
+620 ETAVEDADY

-637 DIKSKTI
+637 DIKSRTI
-644 LEHTT
+644 LEHTN
-649 KLMDTM
+649 KLMDRM
-655 DDILSKTINE
+655 DDILSKTIKD

>member
-1 MADNTNRTIFQRLTS
+1 MADNTNKTIFQRLTS

-23 VPDAISTVSNMP
+23 VSDTMSTVSNMP

-44 DKNEYLR
+44 DKNEYMAR
-51 KLNQYKQEKLL
+51 LNQIRQEKLL
-62 ARQWVKAGNEI
+62 ARQWVKAGDEI
-73 KWEDQSKYTAVQLMY
+73 KWEDQSKYTATQLMY

-94 DMTPEVGSSLDII
+94 DMTPEIGAALDII

-140 RLNVSTWLHPISRAT
+140 RLNVTTWLHPISRAT

-168 KEDGILGWRRLPVY
+168 KDDGILGWRRLPVY
-182 EVNRLENGQMFP
+182 EINRLENGEMYP
-194 YGTAGAVTPNEIGP
+194 YGTAGAASNQMAP
-208 DSVQFAWVRD
+208 DTVQFSWLRD
-218 SMSVPYQEWQIAH
+218 SLSIPYQEWQIAH

-264 MLIHRLDKSVE
+264 MLIHRLDKSIE

-292 SYVQQVANTFKR
+292 GYVQQVANTFKR
-304 TPMIDPNTG
+304 TPMIEPNTG

-331 VRDMSAPSPIETLQ
+331 VRDMSAPSHIETLQ

-364 AAMRVPKSFLNFQE
+364 AAMRVPKSFLNYQE

-393 SKMVTRFQQCIL
+393 SKMITRFQQCIL

-425 SNFVL
+425 TNFTL

-437 QTKTAEMDDITKRV
+437 QTKMAELDDITKRIG
-451 STLQSAL
+451 TLQTAL

-493 MEKALAAELANTQ
+493 LEKALASELANTQ
-506 AIIKKTG
+506 AIIRKTG
-513 IFDSV
+513 MFDNI

-527 RNSDQSQAPQQG
+527 RNSEQQQAPQSDNG
-539 DEMGGGMPGGGG
+539 MGGGSPFGGGGGMPPMG
-551 GGLPPAPGGMG
+551 GGLG
-562 DFDLDMGE
+562 DDFNLDMGE
-570 PGAEEEGSIG
+570 PGSETEGNIG
-580 GNEDSMDM
+580 GNEETMDM
-588 SQAPEADNGG
+588 SQAPQADNGG
-598 PLMEG
+598 ALMEQN
-603 EKKHVKTYL
+603 KQVKTYL
-612 ERYFDMLA
+612 ERYFDMLS
-620 ESAVEDADY
+620 ETAVEDADY

-637 DIKSKTI
+637 DIKSRTI
-644 LEHTT
+644 LEHTN
-649 KLMDTM
+649 KLMDRM
-655 DDILSKTINE
+655 DDILSKTIKD